1 MERQSVVK
9 MKEEEEEGR
18 CVYVLK
24 TKEFES
30 RTKANNQKSFK
41 DALLC
46 SALLLGCE
54 NRMCVGGT
62 GKLMTDILFI
72 V

>member
-9 MKEEEEEGR
+9 MKEEGR

-46 SALLLGCE
+46 SAL
-54 NRMCVGGT
+54 RM
-62 GKLMTDILFI
+62 
-72 V
+72 

>member
-9 MKEEEEEGR
+9 MKEEEGQM
-18 CVYVLK
+18 CVCSKNKRIRVK
-24 TKEFES
+24 NKGKQSKEF
-30 RTKANNQKSFK
+30 QG
-41 DALLC
+41 C
-46 SALLLGCE
+46 SVLLLGCE